1 VLKNLPLLG
10 SLKNIDLGVI
20 TISEND
26 TILALNKVLAQV
38 HTAKFN
44 IGEVKQPEKIASLH
58 FGNQQYVDLEIT
70 FSCDELRNPAAY
82 EELFIRISEIKEV
95 EKLHLIN
102 SFILD
107 NLEPKRAT
115 TTYKT
120 VKDIRTILSGSSLI
134 EKQYNEGENKDG
146 SDGSF
151 LSVKSFK
158 FFE

>member
-1 VLKNLPLLG
+1 LPLFG
-10 SLKNIDLGVI
+10 SLQHIELGAI

-26 TILALNKVLAQV
+26 TILALNKVLALV

-44 IGEVKQPEKIASLH
+44 IGELRQPEKIASLQ
-58 FGNQQYVDLEIT
+58 FGNQQYAELEIT

-82 EELFIRISEIKEV
+82 EELFSKIAEIKEV
-95 EKLHLIN
+95 GKQLHLIN
-102 SFILD
+102 SFTLD
-107 NLEPKRAT
+107 NLEPTRAT

-120 VKDIRTILSGSSLI
+120 VKDIRKILSGSSLV
-134 EKQYNEGENKDG
+134 EKQYNEGENIDG

-151 LSVKSFK
+151 PSVNSFK

>member
-1 VLKNLPLLG
+1 MLKNLPLLG

-107 NLEPKRAT
+107 NLEPTRAN